1 MKPGVETRTVAEA
14 ERGRLKRDHLEAFR
28 DGGRAALGLPDAS
41 REAGNYP
48 CGFCGWP
55 LEKRRLAL
63 HNRQRPHQTQAPL
76 PVNLIELGD

>member
-14 ERGRLKRDHLEAFR
+14 ERERLKRDHLEAFY

-41 REAGNYP
+41 RKAGNYP

-55 LEKRRLAL
+55 LEKRNAWFSGYGLAYCERLRRRDGEA
-63 HNRQRPHQTQAPL
+63 
-76 PVNLIELGD
+76 E